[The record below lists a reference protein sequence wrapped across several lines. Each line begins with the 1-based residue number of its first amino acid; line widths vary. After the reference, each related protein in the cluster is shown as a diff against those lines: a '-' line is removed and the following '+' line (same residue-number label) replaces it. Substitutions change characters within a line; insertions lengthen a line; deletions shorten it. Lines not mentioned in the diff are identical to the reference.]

1 MIYAIAQLD
10 KAFSW
15 AFAQAGLPF
24 NPDMARK
31 ACGTGLL
38 AGILMV
44 AWAVRMPDQFTATA
58 RILPKES
65 KAGVNMS
72 PAASAASAMGLGFG
86 GEDPGLGYLDIL
98 RSRRVADQILGEQFT
113 FHEKR
118 WMFGPRVAKAMDL
131 KTWLGV
137 KSLDRAS
144 GKLRK
149 LLDVQRDMKSGMI
162 TLSVTTQS
170 PDLSARLVREYVS
183 QLEEYLTYH
192 NQTQAGAK
200 AVFVAGR
207 LRIAEAKSKE
217 AEKDFQ
223 GFLTVNRNYQTSPD
237 PVVRLMGSRLEA
249 DLSMRR
255 LMVSNLN
262 WSLEQALMDEKNDTP
277 ILNILDAGQDPDAKS
292 GPPRLLMV
300 ISASLGGIAL
310 SFGWNRRHWLIKQAF
325 SSFGAKS

>member
-1 MIYAIAQLD
+1 
-10 KAFSW
+10 
-15 AFAQAGLPF
+15 
-24 NPDMARK
+24 
-31 ACGTGLL
+31 
-38 AGILMV
+38 
-44 AWAVRMPDQFTATA
+44 
-58 RILPKES
+58 
-65 KAGVNMS
+65 
-72 PAASAASAMGLGFG
+72 
-86 GEDPGLGYLDIL
+86 
-98 RSRRVADQILGEQFT
+98 
-113 FHEKR
+113 
-118 WMFGPRVAKAMDL
+118 MFGPRVAKAMDL

-310 SFGWNRRHWLIKQAF
+310 AFGWNRRHWLIKQAF